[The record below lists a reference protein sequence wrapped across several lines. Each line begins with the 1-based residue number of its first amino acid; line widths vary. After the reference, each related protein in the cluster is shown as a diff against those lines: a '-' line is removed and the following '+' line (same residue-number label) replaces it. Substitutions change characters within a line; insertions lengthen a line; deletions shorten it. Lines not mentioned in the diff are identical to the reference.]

1 MQNRCVT
8 VRSVTTLRLRFENV
22 LQLCTIFVFLR
33 IANFCVA
40 FQVPKVEGLS
50 STREKKMKYGKS
62 AFFSLSTTHKK
73 SNYRIIVLV
82 ECRYSKKVFALLFKS
97 NGLNLYTNII
107 NTQLDASPCFE
118 YKCLKWA
125 NTSLIRAFPNF
136 SHLYNLYGILSDN
149 EGNWF
154 IQRKCR

>member
-1 MQNRCVT
+1 MFFNFVPFLFFFELQTFVLLFRC
-8 VRSVTTLRLRFENV
+8 LRWKVLVLRE
-22 LQLCTIFVFLR
+22 
-33 IANFCVA
+33 
-40 FQVPKVEGLS
+40 K
-50 STREKKMKYGKS
+50 KKMKYGKS